1 VVLYLTISRFQW
13 RSQKQNSAS
22 WYNFSVCLELALKK
36 TLPKDEPNNNIQR
49 SIWSKN
55 YIDLT
60 IFRVSISSD
69 GCTGR
74 SLMWIFMW
82 FRLTRLGLT
91 SSSLNPSK
99 NWSWCL
105 GISLSQV
112 KWKTRGIRRKNRDS
126 PWFLEPCC
134 VWCCSMVLFCGMYW
148 KIFPGTLLVYD
159 GSYKAAEFI
168 FSGDFC
174 HSLFHWK
181 TYWVFKT
188 AHYWMHLKWWIF
200 ASFLRFLLW
209 IVWKDIWVDSY
220 ERHRIC
226 LRFSPYIKVVFSLMN
241 DMIKY
246 FVILIWS
253 IFSLLSLY
261 LFLHIFGLKDF
272 WVYFGCW
279 SDFLLI

>member
-1 VVLYLTISRFQW
+1 MNQI
-13 RSQKQNSAS
+13 
-22 WYNFSVCLELALKK
+22 
-36 TLPKDEPNNNIQR
+36 
-49 SIWSKN
+49 
-55 YIDLT
+55 T
-60 IFRVSISSD
+60 IFRDQYEVKIILIWQFSEYLSVVMDAREGLWCGFLCGSGWQDLAWHPLHWILPRTDHGVLVS
-69 GCTGR
+69 
-74 SLMWIFMW
+74 L
-82 FRLTRLGLT
+82 
-91 SSSLNPSK
+91 
-99 NWSWCL
+99 
-105 GISLSQV
+105 SLSQV

-241 DMIKY
+241 DMIRY

>member
-1 VVLYLTISRFQW
+1 MVLYLTISRFQW

-105 GISLSQV
+105 GISLSG
-112 KWKTRGIRRKNRDS
+112 K
-126 PWFLEPCC
+126 
-134 VWCCSMVLFCGMYW
+134 M
-148 KIFPGTLLVYD
+148 
-159 GSYKAAEFI
+159 
-168 FSGDFC
+168 
-174 HSLFHWK
+174 
-181 TYWVFKT
+181 
-188 AHYWMHLKWWIF
+188 
-200 ASFLRFLLW
+200 
-209 IVWKDIWVDSY
+209 KDKGHQK
-220 ERHRIC
+220 EEQ
-226 LRFSPYIKVVFSLMN
+226 RFSMILGTMLCVMLQHGFVLRDVLKNFSWNSSCL
-241 DMIKY
+241 
-246 FVILIWS
+246 W
-253 IFSLLSLY
+253 
-261 LFLHIFGLKDF
+261 
-272 WVYFGCW
+272 W
-279 SDFLLI
+279 